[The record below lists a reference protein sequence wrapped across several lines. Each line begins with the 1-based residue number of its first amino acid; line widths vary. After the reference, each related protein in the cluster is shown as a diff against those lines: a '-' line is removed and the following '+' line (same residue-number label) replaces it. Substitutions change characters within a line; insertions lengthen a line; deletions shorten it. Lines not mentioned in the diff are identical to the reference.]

1 MNVKKKEL
9 KKNYKELVKQIHEVG
24 FVIKGSIGTVYYKCG
39 YKNCI
44 CNKDKSKRH
53 GPYYV
58 LTKKEKGKTVSKK
71 ISREQINL
79 CKMYIENNKKLKSI
93 VENMETLSWKSLDV
107 EI

>member
-1 MNVKKKEL
+1 MNVNKKEL
-9 KKNYKELVKQIHEVG
+9 KKNYKKLIKQIHGVG

-58 LTKKEKGKTVSKK
+58 LTKKEKGKTISKK
-71 ISREQINL
+71 ISKKQVEV
-79 CKMYIENNKKLKSI
+79 CKTYIENNKKLKAI
-93 VENMETLSWKSLDV
+93 IDKMRTLSSKSLDF
-107 EI
+107 E

>member
-1 MNVKKKEL
+1 MNTNKKEY
-9 KKNYKELVKQIHEVG
+9 KKNYKELLKQIHKVG

-58 LTKKEKGKTVSKK
+58 LTKKENGKTISKK
-71 ISREQINL
+71 LSKKQVEV
-79 CKMYIENNKKLKSI
+79 CKTYIENNKKLKTIIDQMRNFSSK
-93 VENMETLSWKSLDV
+93 LLDF
-107 EI
+107 E